1 LSDAPS
7 SAATSSAA
15 AAPASHPLTSE
26 RNLIVI
32 VGAIQFV
39 NVLDFMMVMP
49 LGPDFASALGI
60 DTSHIGLVGGSYT
73 AAAAVAGVVGSMYL
87 DRFDRR
93 VALAFA
99 MLGLVIGTVA
109 GGFAV
114 GLVSLLAARIVAGA
128 FGGPA
133 TSLSLAVIADTV
145 PPERRGKAIGAV
157 MGAFS
162 IASILGVPAGL
173 ELAARWGFRA
183 PFFAVAAL
191 GALVTA
197 IALWFMPPMR
207 AHLERSKEFHAE
219 VATPRT
225 AMLNPLSKL
234 SLLNTGLIMLGV
246 FAVVPNI
253 SAFLQHNLGYPREHL
268 GLLYLVGG
276 LFSFVTLRVAGWAS
290 DKVGATRVVAV
301 GTALHAGALLTMF
314 VHPLPWLPVLAVFSL
329 FMMSGSVRMVPL
341 QALASRV
348 PHRRERARF
357 MSAQSV
363 VQHLASALGAIAAS
377 SVLIADH
384 EGRLSHMDHVALV
397 ALALALVVPLISRR
411 LERGLAA
418 RDRTDAAQ
426 SGAVAA

>member
-1 LSDAPS
+1 M
-7 SAATSSAA
+7 
-15 AAPASHPLTSE
+15 
-26 RNLIVI
+26 
-32 VGAIQFV
+32 

-73 AAAAVAGVVGSMYL
+73 AAAAVAGVVGAVYL

-93 VALAFA
+93 IALACT
-99 MLGLVIGTVA
+99 MLGLVLGTIA

-114 GLVSLLAARIVAGA
+114 DLSTLLAARVIAGA

-133 TSLSLAVIADTV
+133 TSLSLAVIADSV

-173 ELAARWGFRA
+173 ELARLWGFRA
-183 PFFAVAAL
+183 PFFAVGAL
-191 GALVTA
+191 GAVVAAVA
-197 IALWFMPPMR
+197 IWLMPPMR
-207 AHLERSKEFHAE
+207 AHLDRAQASHRS
-219 VATPRT
+219 VAAPRT
-225 AMLNPLSKL
+225 AVLNPLSKL
-234 SLLNTGLIMLGV
+234 SLLNTGFIMLGV

-253 SAFLQHNLGYPREHL
+253 SAFLQHNLGYPRDKI

-276 LFSFVTLRVAGWAS
+276 LFSFVVLRIAGWAT
-290 DKVGATRVVAV
+290 DRLGATPVVVV
-301 GTALHAGALLTMF
+301 GTALHAAALLSMF
-314 VHPLPWLPVLAVFSL
+314 VYAAPWLPVLAIFSL

-348 PHRRERARF
+348 PLPPERARF

-363 VQHLASALGAIAAS
+363 VQHLASAVGAIAAS
-377 SVLIADH
+377 SVLTADAT
-384 EGRLSHMDHVALV
+384 GRLSQMDHVALV
-397 ALALALVVPLISRR
+397 ALALALVVPLFSRR
-411 LERGLAA
+411 LERGLAQ
-418 RDRTDAAQ
+418 RDRAQHEAQTAA
-426 SGAVAA
+426 AVAA